1 MKKIPK
7 LEYWAQKYAKQYWN
21 DTVDCEIRWNKRL
34 KVAWGHVTYKRKDF
48 TPIALEMSPRTL
60 TDPEGN
66 FHGTLKHE
74 LCHYFLIK
82 NGIEHNE
89 FDEVFLNEL
98 RRVGG
103 TMPYKFMKWECYCTT
118 CHDLVFTTYREKFTW
133 KAYKAGKTCS
143 CEKIAYKRVPFY
155 ERIK

>member
-1 MKKIPK
+1 MKKKPK
-7 LEYWAQKYAKQYWN
+7 LEYWTQKYAKQYWN
-21 DTVDCEIRWNKRL
+21 DTVDCEIRWNGRL
-34 KVAWGHVTYKRKDF
+34 RTCWGHVTWHKKDY

-82 NGIEHNE
+82 KGIRHKE

-103 TMPYKFMKWECYCTT
+103 TMPWKFLMWEVYCGE
-118 CHDLVFTTYREKFTW
+118 CHKLVLCTKKKNFSPRY
-133 KAYKAGKTCS
+133 YKAHKQCA
-143 CEKIAYKRVPFY
+143 CEKLSYKKVPFY
-155 ERIK
+155 ERLK